1 MSLAPPP
8 ILFPD
13 VELTLVGDGQS
24 GRPLGL
30 LRDALDGRG
39 ESYAQNVYLG
49 NTVPS
54 KRKSRMVIVRRDGG
68 RAQGVLD
75 DARVSLRVW
84 GPEGDEQGATDLAR
98 LVLGLCWA
106 LPTAAGT
113 HPLVRF
119 THDSGPTPIADES
132 KQPLRYIVG
141 TFRTR
146 GAPL

>member
-13 VELTLVGDGQS
+13 VEMLLTGDGQS

-30 LRDALDGRG
+30 LRSALAARG
-39 ESYAQNVYLG
+39 EPYAQDVYLG

-54 KRKSRMVIVRRDGG
+54 KRRPRMVIVRRDGG
-68 RAQGVLD
+68 RSSGVLD

-84 GPEGDEQGATDLAR
+84 ADDEADAALLSL
-98 LVLGLCWA
+98 LVLGLCRG
-106 LPTAAGT
+106 LPTAGASA
-113 HPLVRF
+113 LKRF
-119 THDSGPTPIADES
+119 THESGPTPIPDES
-132 KQPLRYIVG
+132 KQHLRYLVG